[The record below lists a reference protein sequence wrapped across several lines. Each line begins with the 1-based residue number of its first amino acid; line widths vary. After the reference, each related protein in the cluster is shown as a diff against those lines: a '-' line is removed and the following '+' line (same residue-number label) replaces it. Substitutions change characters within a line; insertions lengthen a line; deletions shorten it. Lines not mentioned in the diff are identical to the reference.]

1 MKVVLINPYEI
12 GRQPFGLAEP
22 AAWLK
27 RAGCEVHCLDLT
39 LQRLDP
45 EVLRGARLV
54 AIYVAMH
61 TATRIAMEAIPRVLA
76 IVPGAHL
83 CVYGLYAPMNE
94 KLLRDLGAQTVLGG
108 EVEPALVSLVERLR
122 AGESA
127 IATHQVTG
135 RKPQTGLPWP
145 ATLASIRSATSEG
158 ANGPSLAR
166 ALRFNPLAEA
176 SRASVTSRG
185 CRTRVPGVPP
195 ISSPIGDGQVQTEPV
210 VNLSKIEFMI
220 PDRASLPPL
229 ERYAHLQLPDG
240 SRKTVGFAEG
250 SRGCKHLC
258 RHCPVVPV
266 YQGAFR
272 VIPVDTVMADVRQQ
286 VAAGAR
292 HISFGDP
299 DFLNGPTHAHRL
311 VQALHAEFPN
321 VSYDATIKI
330 QHLIDHAQMLPE
342 LKSTGCLFI
351 TAAVESVD
359 DRVLDL
365 LAKNHTNEDFARAVA
380 LCRAAGIALAPTF
393 VAFTPWTTLEGY
405 IALLQRLLELD
416 LVESVPPIQ
425 LAIRL
430 LIPQGSLLLELT
442 GFQAL
447 IGEFDPRLLG
457 FPWANPDPRVDR
469 LQLAVQ
475 QQVVTG
481 EVENISR
488 RGIFASIWKLA
499 HEALGVKPPELADSG
514 QGMPIPRLSEP
525 WYCCAE
531 PTHQQLQS
539 F

>member
-39 LQRLDP
+39 LQRLEP
-45 EVLRGARLV
+45 EVLRAARVV

-61 TATRIAMEAIPRVLA
+61 TATRIAVEAIPRIQVLA
-76 IVPGAHL
+76 PQAHL

-94 KLLRDLGAQTVLGG
+94 KRLRELGVHTVLGG

-122 AGESA
+122 AG
-127 IATHQVTG
+127 
-135 RKPQTGLPWP
+135 
-145 ATLASIRSATSEG
+145 
-158 ANGPSLAR
+158 
-166 ALRFNPLAEA
+166 
-176 SRASVTSRG
+176 
-185 CRTRVPGVPP
+185 
-195 ISSPIGDGQVQTEPV
+195 DGQVQTEPV
-210 VNLSKIEFMI
+210 VNLSRIEFLT
-220 PDRASLPPL
+220 PDRGALPPL
-229 ERYAHLQLPDG
+229 TRYAHLQLPDG
-240 SRKTVGFAEG
+240 GRKTVGFAEG

-266 YQGAFR
+266 YHGMFR
-272 VIPVDTVMADVRQQ
+272 VIPVDVVMADVRQQ

-299 DFLNGPTHAHRL
+299 DFLNGPTHALKL
-311 VQALHAEFPN
+311 VQALHVKFPDIT
-321 VSYDATIKI
+321 YDATIKI
-330 QHLIDHAQMLPE
+330 QHLIDHAEMLPV
-342 LKSTGCLFI
+342 LKATGCLFI
-351 TAAVESVD
+351 TSAVESVD
-359 DRVLDL
+359 DRVLDM

-393 VAFTPWTTLEGY
+393 VAFTPWTTLEVY
-405 IALLQRLLELD
+405 IGLLKRLLELD

-430 LIPQGSLLLELT
+430 LIPQGSLLLDLP
-442 GFQAL
+442 GFQAH
-447 IGEFDPRLLG
+447 IGEFDPKLLG
-457 FPWANPDPRVDR
+457 FPWKNPDTRVDR

-475 QQVVTG
+475 ELVAQAEAQG
-481 EVENISR
+481 LSR
-488 RGIFASIWKLA
+488 REIFARIWGLA
-499 HEALGVKPPELADSG
+499 HAALGVETQALADSG
-514 QGMPIPRLSEP
+514 MGTPIPRLSEP